1 MVCRMVCRLL
11 QGQKRRGALNLG
23 LGTCQMQQ
31 QLLVVIAA
39 SWESIFSGEPEKD
52 ETAYI
57 IRTSLN
63 MIDTN
68 INKAII
74 FCLF

>member
-1 MVCRMVCRLL
+1 
-11 QGQKRRGALNLG
+11 
-23 LGTCQMQQ
+23 MQQ